1 MDYTID
7 FDAPAEKIYQDFT
20 TREYWEFLMNA
31 YRSMT
36 TLSELTHLSSDDTGI
51 DIVLRQHLP
60 EAFLPEVARAAVPV
74 DLVITREQHFDSYD
88 HSSNGA
94 RGRFGSTGT
103 VGHVS
108 GQYYLTEKG
117 ASSQL
122 RIATVCKINVP
133 FIGGKIEELILSNIT
148 QLFDAEEAFTADWI
162 AEHH

>member
-20 TREYWEFLMNA
+20 THEYWEFLMDS

-36 TLSELTHLSSDDTGI
+36 TPTELIHFSCDDTGI

-60 EAFLPEVARAAVPV
+60 KTFLPEATRAVVPV

-117 ASSQL
+117 AGSQL
-122 RIATVCKINVP
+122 RIATVCKINIP
-133 FIGGKIEELILSNIT
+133 FIGGTFERLILNNIN

-162 AEHH
+162 AKHR